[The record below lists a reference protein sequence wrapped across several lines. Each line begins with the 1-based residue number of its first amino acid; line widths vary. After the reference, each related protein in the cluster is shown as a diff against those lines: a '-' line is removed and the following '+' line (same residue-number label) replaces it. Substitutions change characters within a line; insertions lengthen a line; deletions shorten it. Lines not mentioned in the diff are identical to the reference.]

1 MKENMIMEEE
11 MEGEKEKSMKVK
23 YNLKENI

>member
-11 MEGEKEKSMKVK
+11 MEGEKEKSMKAK
-23 YNLKENI
+23 QNLKENI